1 MKKIRIGNTID
12 ILWGIFIG
20 DGINEQPYDLTGRDL
35 TMYLKDGFGKK
46 IRIGDFQIDGH
57 IIKWRYEG
65 KDQCKTGQYSFVLV
79 ENEAQDNMYTVDEC
93 NAFQLVANA
102 NQAGCCCD
110 DNDNIRVTTL
120 EFRSKMAVGNFSNN
134 GGGSSVTVDSAL
146 STTSTNPV
154 QNKVVTKA
162 INELSNTVNGF
173 STDIGN
179 AVNTANAAQSSV
191 SSMQSQ
197 MNELDSK
204 VDNLINNL
212 LFPTV
217 NPTFTAPSAS
227 ISLVGYAAVQ
237 EVGAEA
243 PKTENFSTS
252 FNAGQITLSGVKQN
266 NRAGALD
273 ESNSFVYY
281 GASNRELPTVVA
293 EGNTS
298 YKYRAAYAEGP
309 QPMDSKGNSY
319 STPLAAGYVDSSAVT
334 VSGTWPWFASTSS
347 ASAET
352 PVVKQALVSWSATA
366 GAMSTG
372 QFTVQPSGTLPQVF
386 KLPRQLK
393 TLQMLNAVSG
403 QMDTIGTNDYAESTE
418 TINGRTYYVYTY
430 IGSTRGS
437 VTLLAKF

>member
-46 IRIGDFQIDGH
+46 IRIAEFRTEGH

-102 NQAGCCCD
+102 SQAGCCCD

-120 EFRSKMAVGNFSNN
+120 EFRSKMAVGNFSN
-134 GGGSSVTVDSAL
+134 GGGSDITVDSAL
-146 STTSTNPV
+146 STTSVNPV

-162 INELSNTVNGF
+162 INDMSDSIDGF
-173 STDIGN
+173 STDISN
-179 AVNTANAAQSSV
+179 AVKTANEAKQTASGL
-191 SSMQSQ
+191 QSQ
-197 MNELDSK
+197 INDLDNK

-212 LFPTV
+212 LYPTV
-217 NPTFTAPSAS
+217 NPTFTSPSAS
-227 ISLVGYAAVQ
+227 LSLKNYASVQ
-237 EVGAEA
+237 EVGAAAPVEA
-243 PKTENFSTS
+243 NFTTS
-252 FNAGQITLSGVKQN
+252 FNAGQITLNGAKQD

-273 ESNSFVYY
+273 EGNSFIYY
-281 GASNRELPTVVA
+281 GGNASNRELPAVVA
-293 EGNTS
+293 EGSTS
-298 YKYRAAYAEGP
+298 YRYRASYAEGP
-309 QPMDSKGNSY
+309 QPKDNKGNNY
-319 STPLAAGYVDSSAVT
+319 STPLAAGHVDSTAVT
-334 VSGTWPWFASTSS
+334 VNGTWPWYAST
-347 ASAET
+347 ASAT
-352 PVVKQALVSWSATA
+352 AANPVVKQALVSWSVAE
-366 GAMSTG
+366 MSTE

-403 QMDTIGTNDYAESTE
+403 KMDTIGTNDYAESTE
-418 TINGRTYYVYTY
+418 VINGRTYYVYTY
-430 IGSTRGS
+430 KGSTRGS